1 MISLSLS
8 NRICHLQ
15 RKDDDWK
22 MPPRFL
28 TVFVH
33 LQRTLAFVEWWVKRD
48 EICINHSHECST
60 ILKLHCWGPIDS
72 DYFWRSILTSK
83 NFFQIYTIN
92 LKKSRWQTEKIL
104 RCTEKKFRSAGP
116 EIFLR
121 FETDLNFSRPWFSE
135 IKVQIKWLPDWTE
148 KGLFLLHELFLE
160 QLKTYHTLLREH
172 ICLA

>member
-1 MISLSLS
+1 MISLSLSNSICHLQRKDDDWKMPQIILFLQDSYYYKLKNHIVEESLRFLRKVISLSLS

-72 DYFWRSILTSK
+72 HYFWRSILTSK
-83 NFFQIYTIN
+83 I
-92 LKKSRWQTEKIL
+92 
-104 RCTEKKFRSAGP
+104 
-116 EIFLR
+116 
-121 FETDLNFSRPWFSE
+121 
-135 IKVQIKWLPDWTE
+135 
-148 KGLFLLHELFLE
+148 
-160 QLKTYHTLLREH
+160 QLKPSLSMN
-172 ICLA
+172 

>member
-1 MISLSLS
+1 MSDHSVLLPKLSTHGESLWLKDRMVTLILFDLCLFKHFSLSQIFVITLYYRLKNHIVEESLRFLRKVISLSLS

-60 ILKLHCWGPIDS
+60 ILKLHCWA
-72 DYFWRSILTSK
+72 
-83 NFFQIYTIN
+83 Q
-92 LKKSRWQTEKIL
+92 
-104 RCTEKKFRSAGP
+104 
-116 EIFLR
+116 
-121 FETDLNFSRPWFSE
+121 
-135 IKVQIKWLPDWTE
+135 
-148 KGLFLLHELFLE
+148 
-160 QLKTYHTLLREH
+160 
-172 ICLA
+172 